1 MFGSWLINSPGV
13 FLYFYSM
20 LKDKILFSKVLS
32 EKQID
37 LFVEYLESINVYDK
51 LYYNYMY
58 VEIIDDAL
66 SSSVMYRMIKNS
78 KIHYLC
84 DRYLLTVEEAILYC
98 FNSFEFFQELR
109 EVLYWNSINDYKKYV
124 PCTGEIRTNEG
135 IEPVIENDFLIAKG
149 ETEAMSMFRS
159 IGYNDLMY
167 VIDVDE

>member
-1 MFGSWLINSPGV
+1 
-13 FLYFYSM
+13 M
-20 LKDKILFSKVLS
+20 LKDKILFNKELS
-32 EKQID
+32 ENQID
-37 LFVEYLESINVYDK
+37 LFVEYLAKVGVYDK

-58 VEIIDDAL
+58 VEIIDNVN

-84 DRYLLTVEEAILYC
+84 DRYLLTIEEAVLYC

-109 EVLYWNSINDYKKYV
+109 EVLYWSNINDYKKYM

-135 IEPVIENDFLIAKG
+135 VEPVVENDYLIAKG
-149 ETEAMSMFRS
+149 EREAMSMFRS
-159 IGYNDLMY
+159 IGYNDIMY

>member
-1 MFGSWLINSPGV
+1 
-13 FLYFYSM
+13 M

-58 VEIIDDAL
+58 VEITEDAL
-66 SSSVMYRMIKNS
+66 SSGVMYRMIKNS

-84 DRYLLTVEEAILYC
+84 DRYLLTVEEAVLYC

-109 EVLYWNSINDYKKYV
+109 IV
-124 PCTGEIRTNEG
+124 
-135 IEPVIENDFLIAKG
+135 
-149 ETEAMSMFRS
+149 
-159 IGYNDLMY
+159 
-167 VIDVDE
+167 

>member
-1 MFGSWLINSPGV
+1 
-13 FLYFYSM
+13 M
-20 LKDKILFSKVLS
+20 LKDKILFNKELS
-32 EKQID
+32 ENQID
-37 LFVEYLESINVYDK
+37 LFVEYLAKVGVYDK

-58 VEIIDDAL
+58 VEIIDDVN

-84 DRYLLTVEEAILYC
+84 DRYLLTINEAVLYC

-109 EVLYWNSINDYKKYV
+109 EVLYWSNINDYKKYM

-135 IEPVIENDFLIAKG
+135 VEPVVENDYLIAKG
-149 ETEAMSMFRS
+149 EKEAMSMFRS
-159 IGYNDLMY
+159 IGYNDIMY